1 MKKLLYVSDCFRS
14 LSVFESQVHTLCN
27 KHAEQYDVT
36 LLALCKPSEM
46 TLPILPDAKY
56 KLEKF
61 KKLPKFFSMLS
72 QKLALLSFKQ
82 ASLFEQADIIHCR
95 GHIGTL
101 FALLVC
107 KKYGI
112 NKPIISDIRGV
123 VPEEFLSLD
132 IPFSSLYSKLANH
145 VESYLFKNIDQFF
158 FVSDNMESHYRKKY
172 GKYTFSSETY
182 PTIVNDELFF
192 QDKNKRIE
200 KRKEL
205 AYSEKNQVY
214 CYVGNTASWQKL
226 DSILTVFNSKSQETE
241 QLRLLVVTT
250 EPDAVNEML
259 QSKGINNQAITVTSS
274 DYRNV
279 PLFLNAADYGLL
291 IRDDN
296 VVNQVAS
303 PTKRNEYAAC
313 GLPIVTNLAD
323 IGGIKKHESLS
334 DYKSLNTISHQQS
347 ICYERLLAQ
356 SS

>member
-1 MKKLLYVSDCFRS
+1 MKKLLYVSDSFRS

-27 KHAEQYDVT
+27 KHAERYDVT
-36 LLALCKPSEM
+36 LLALCKASEM
-46 TLPILPDAKY
+46 SLPSLPGAKY

-61 KKLPKFFSMLS
+61 KKLPKFFSMFS
-72 QKLALLSFKQ
+72 QKIALLTFKQ

-107 KKYGI
+107 RKHGI

-132 IPFSSLYSKLANH
+132 IPLSSLYSKLANH

-158 FVSDNMESHYRKKY
+158 FVSSNMEAHYRQKY
-172 GKYTFSSETY
+172 GKYSFSSEIY

-192 QDKNKRIE
+192 QDDE
-200 KRKEL
+200 KRKKKREEL
-205 AYSEKNQVY
+205 GYSKENKVY

-226 DSILTVFNSKSQETE
+226 DSILTAFDNKSRKDDE
-241 QLRLLVVTT
+241 LRLLVVTT
-250 EPDAVNEML
+250 EPGAVKEML
-259 QSKGINNQAITVTSS
+259 QNLGIVNPHITVTSS
-274 DYRNV
+274 EYKNV
-279 PLFLNAADYGLL
+279 PQFLNAADYGLL

-296 VVNQVAS
+296 VVNRVAS

-313 GLPIVTNLAD
+313 GLPIVTRLAD
-323 IGGIKKHESLS
+323 IGELKKHESLS
-334 DYKSLNTISHQQS
+334 DYKSLDTIAYGQS
-347 ICYERLLAQ
+347 NCYENLLTQ